1 VFICGGFSTSK
12 FCNVIWLKGTST
24 TDRGVVS
31 MRCTI
36 QGIFMLCV
44 VSVFIEMVIG
54 FDIGVHNI
62 DNHTTMMNILHKN
75 SWLEYV

>member
-1 VFICGGFSTSK
+1 
-12 FCNVIWLKGTST
+12 
-24 TDRGVVS
+24 